1 MDVPEPAAAAAAGSS
16 SGAASPPIIFPID
29 KLQSALY
36 PEETSVAQPAVLSA
50 DAEQQ
55 PQGSGLQES
64 QSGAVPSLGSQQDQ
78 SKDVNASGSQIT
90 PQTADALRDAY
101 QQAEAVDQDLTEE
114 GNGSGSKEVEGAAAS
129 DSTAEALR

>member
-1 MDVPEPAAAAAAGSS
+1 M
-16 SGAASPPIIFPID
+16 
-29 KLQSALY
+29 
-36 PEETSVAQPAVLSA
+36 LSA

-64 QSGAVPSLGSQQDQ
+64 QSGAVPSSGSQLDQ

-114 GNGSGSKEVEGAAAS
+114 AANGVGEQGGGGSCCK
-129 DSTAEALR
+129 RFHC